1 MPDLREVYDMITD
14 QRPPA
19 PGALERQ
26 RDRQHRSVRNRKL
39 GTIAMSAG
47 LVVAAILAVMLAG
60 TDATDRGTNTNEPAD
75 RRTVSSGPGAY
86 LFDLD
91 TGQSTQLGGIESPG
105 FLSPWIAVSR
115 DGTRV
120 AYVGNDPVGRLV
132 IYVANADGTN
142 VRPLERTARFGAA
155 VGPAFSPD
163 GSQIVFQAKGT
174 GNVGNLVGDVFVVD
188 VATGATTRV
197 ADLEAYS
204 SLWYIGPH
212 FGPDGQTIFFTLPR
226 TGSTNERWDLWS
238 VPASGGPPELVL
250 RGAIGGHVSPDGTRI
265 VYFEPDP
272 SADNGYLGN
281 LWVADADGSNPQ
293 RVTGVRGDVFSAR
306 WSPDGTRIAYTE
318 QSSRSAY
325 VVDLTTGDVTKVLD
339 DITDRFPEWVDDHT
353 WIVGED

>member
-19 PGALERQ
+19 TGALERQ

-47 LVVAAILAVMLAG
+47 LVVAAILAVVLAG
-60 TDATDRGTNTNEPAD
+60 TDAFDRGTNTNEPAD

-197 ADLEAYS
+197 ADLEPAYS
-204 SLWYIGPH
+204 DLWYMGPH
-212 FGPDGQTIFFTLPR
+212 FGPDGQMIFFTLPR
-226 TGSTNERWDLWS
+226 TPSASQGWGLWS
-238 VPASGGPPELVL
+238 VPVSGGTPELVL
-250 RGAIGGHVSPDGTRI
+250 RGAIGGRISPDGRRI
-265 VYFEPDP
+265 VYF
-272 SADNGYLGN
+272 DNASHGN
-281 LWVADADGSNPQ
+281 GPVGDMWLADADGSNPQ
-293 RVTGVRGDVFSAR
+293 HVDGVQGDVFSAR

-318 QSSRSAY
+318 SRSAY
-325 VVDLTTGDVTKVLD
+325 VVDVTTGEVTTVLD
-339 DITDRFPEWVDDHT
+339 DLTSGFPEWVDDHT

>member
-1 MPDLREVYDMITD
+1 MPDLREVYDLVTEG
-14 QRPPA
+14 RPPA
-19 PGALERQ
+19 PGALQRQ

-39 GTIAMSAG
+39 GTIALSAG
-47 LVVAAILAVMLAG
+47 LVVAAILVVVLAG
-60 TDATDRGTNTNEPAD
+60 TGAMDRGGRTNEPAD
-75 RRTVSSGPGAY
+75 RPTVSPTPGAY

-91 TGQSTQLGGIESPG
+91 TGQSTQVGGIESPG
-105 FLSPWIAVSR
+105 YLSPGIAVSR
-115 DGTRV
+115 DGSMV
-120 AYVGNDPVGRLV
+120 AYTGNDPARRLV
-132 IYVANADGTN
+132 IHVANADGTN
-142 VRPLERTARFGAA
+142 IRPLERTARHGVP
-155 VGPAFSPD
+155 VGPQFSPD
-163 GSQIVFQAKGT
+163 GSQVVYQAKGPGT
-174 GNVGNLVGDVFVVD
+174 LVGDLFVVD

-226 TGSTNERWDLWS
+226 TGSTNEGWDLWS

-353 WIVGED
+353 WIVGEN